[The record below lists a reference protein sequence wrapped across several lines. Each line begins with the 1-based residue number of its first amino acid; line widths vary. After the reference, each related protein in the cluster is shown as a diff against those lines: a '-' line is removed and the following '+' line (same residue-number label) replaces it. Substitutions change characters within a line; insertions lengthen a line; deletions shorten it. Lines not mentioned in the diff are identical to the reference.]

1 MGFKLGK
8 ATAVEFDSGMV
19 KQKLSFGSS
28 GKDSQIPGN
37 PIEYVAMPEMGV
49 ADIDGT
55 IYMNEEL
62 IPGTSL
68 HDEVLNHEM
77 KHMTDL
83 KTGKLSYS
91 ENAVYYDGESY
102 PRSEDGL
109 MVQVKGKWYETGDAK
124 NLPWENH

>member
-1 MGFKLGK
+1 MGFKLGRQ
-8 ATAVEFDSGMV
+8 TGVEFETGTV
-19 KQKLSFGSS
+19 KTKLSFGNS

-37 PIEYVAMPEMGV
+37 PIEYVSMPELGL
-49 ADIDGT
+49 ADMNGT
-55 IYMNEEL
+55 IYMNEAL
-62 IPGTSL
+62 TPNTSL
-68 HDEVLNHEM
+68 HDETLNHEM

-91 ENAVYYDGESY
+91 DNAVYYDGESY

-109 MVQVKGKWYETGDAK
+109 MIQVKGKWYETGDKK